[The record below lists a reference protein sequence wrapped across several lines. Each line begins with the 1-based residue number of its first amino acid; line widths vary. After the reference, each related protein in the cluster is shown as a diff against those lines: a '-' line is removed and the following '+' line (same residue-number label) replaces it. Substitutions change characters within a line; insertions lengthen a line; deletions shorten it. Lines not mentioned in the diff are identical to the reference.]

1 MSEFWKTLSCN
12 KTVIVIVYLQEN
24 GNSNMNKN
32 DNKNF
37 GRNLSETNGLAYS
50 GPLLLMKNRSFK
62 TIHTLPII

>member
-37 GRNLSETNGLAYS
+37 GRNTLAYF
-50 GPLLLMKNRSFK
+50 GPL
-62 TIHTLPII
+62 